1 MLAKELDIMV
11 NAMRT
16 KYYKVNSRSQLQ
28 NDIWHLYEGLK
39 AIGRE
44 ELANELYKLYF
55 EIEDI
60 DTTELVE
67 LRTFVKEG
75 E

>member
-1 MLAKELDIMV
+1 MLAKELDTMV
-11 NAMRT
+11 KTMRT
-16 KYYKVNSRSQLQ
+16 EYYKVNSRSQLQ

-39 AIGRE
+39 VIGRE
-44 ELANELYKLYF
+44 ELANELHKLYF

-67 LRTFVKEG
+67 LRTFVKKG

>member
-16 KYYKVNSRSQLQ
+16 NYYGVNSRSVLQ

-44 ELANELYKLYF
+44 ELANELHKLYF

-60 DTTELVE
+60 DTEELVE

-75 E
+75 A

>member
-1 MLAKELDIMV
+1 MLAKELDTMV

-44 ELANELYKLYF
+44 ELANELHKLYF

-60 DTTELVE
+60 DTEELVK
-67 LRTFVKEG
+67 LRTFVKKG

>member
-1 MLAKELDIMV
+1 MIILNLPIIG
-11 NAMRT
+11 RT
-16 KYYKVNSRSQLQ
+16 S
-28 NDIWHLYEGLK
+28 IIPLYGSLPLRLK

-44 ELANELYKLYF
+44 ELANELHKLYF

-60 DTTELVE
+60 DTEELVE
-67 LRTFVKEG
+67 LRTFIKEG

>member
-1 MLAKELDIMV
+1 MLAKQLDAMV
-11 NAMRT
+11 KTMRT
-16 KYYKVNSRSQLQ
+16 EYYKVNSRSQLQ
-28 NDIWHLYEGLK
+28 NDIWHLYEGLTV
-39 AIGRE
+39 IGRE
-44 ELANELYKLYF
+44 ELANELHKLYF

-60 DTTELVE
+60 DTEELVE

>member
-1 MLAKELDIMV
+1 MLAKQLDTMV
-11 NAMRT
+11 KAMRT

-44 ELANELYKLYF
+44 ELANELHKLYF

>member
-1 MLAKELDIMV
+1 MLAKQLDTMV
-11 NAMRT
+11 KTMRT
-16 KYYKVNSRSQLQ
+16 EYYKVNSRSQLQ
-28 NDIWHLYEGLK
+28 NYIWHLYEGLK

-44 ELANELYKLYF
+44 ELANELHKLYF

>member
-16 KYYKVNSRSQLQ
+16 NYYGVNSRSELQ

-44 ELANELYKLYF
+44 ELANELHKLYF

-60 DTTELVE
+60 DTTELVK
-67 LRTFVKEG
+67 LRTFVKKG